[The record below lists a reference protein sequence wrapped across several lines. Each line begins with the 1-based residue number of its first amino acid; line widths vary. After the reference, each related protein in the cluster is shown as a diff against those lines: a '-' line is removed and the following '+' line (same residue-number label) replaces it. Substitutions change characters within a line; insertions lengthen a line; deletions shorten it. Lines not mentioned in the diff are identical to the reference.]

1 MVGLFKPKSKKGE
14 QKKSASPAPASSPGA
29 KSDQPSTQSWFPIR
43 DINNNLLYRKDGY
56 VVAAVRVQPVNI
68 DLLSK
73 NEKRRKIKQLEEVLN
88 GVDYPYQIIS
98 IAKPVDLDGFIAD
111 LEALRNQ
118 SDSMLKMKLLMDY
131 KNQAIAKATSG
142 EALERQFYFLLSEKL
157 GKRPE
162 IDIQVVSSRAIQMT
176 AALTGAELM
185 SHVCSDNEQQELQFI
200 FSHST
205 QAAYERAP
213 LTREKFPAILYEEE
227 V

>member
-1 MVGLFKPKSKKGE
+1 MGLFKKKDNNQGE
-14 QKKSASPAPASSPGA
+14 QKKPASPAPASSPG
-29 KSDQPSTQSWFPIR
+29 KKNEQPSTQSWFPIR
-43 DINNNLLYRKDGY
+43 DINNNLLYRKDGH
-56 VVAAVRVQPVNI
+56 VVAAIRVQPVNI
-68 DLLSK
+68 NLLSK

-88 GVDYPYQIIS
+88 GIDYSYQIES
-98 IAKPVDLDGFIAD
+98 IAKPVDLDGFISD
-111 LEALRNQ
+111 LEGLRQQ

-142 EALERQFYFLLSEKL
+142 EALERHFYILLSEKL

-162 IDIQVVSSRAIQMT
+162 IDIQVVLSRATQL
-176 AALTGAELM
+176 AAAMTGAELI
-185 SHVCSDNEQQELQFI
+185 SHVCTDNEQQELQFI

-213 LTREKFPAILYEEE
+213 LTKEIFPPILYEEE